1 VAVLC
6 KARFEKALGQDER
19 SSQMIQSPEYYAAL
33 AELGRLRAEVRKMAR
48 EDRRAQR
55 FMRQADKLSFE
66 GIHPDTAQALAL
78 LGDSNLEWSSD
89 LQDCKEELADLLRHA
104 SFYPTL
110 KPLVQQL
117 SAKLVYGED

>member
-1 VAVLC
+1 M
-6 KARFEKALGQDER
+6 R
-19 SSQMIQSPEYYAAL
+19 SHTPEYYAAL
-33 AELGRLRAEVRKMAR
+33 AELGRLRTEVRKMAR
-48 EDRRAQR
+48 EDRQAQR
-55 FMRQADKLSFE
+55 FIRKADKLTFE

-110 KPLVQQL
+110 SPIAQQL
-117 SAKLVYGED
+117 SAKLVYGDE